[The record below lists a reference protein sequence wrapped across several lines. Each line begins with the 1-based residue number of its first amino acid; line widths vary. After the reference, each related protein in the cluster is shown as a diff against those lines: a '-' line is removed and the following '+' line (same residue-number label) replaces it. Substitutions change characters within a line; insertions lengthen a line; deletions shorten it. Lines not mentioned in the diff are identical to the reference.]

1 MISDGKSKIEV
12 ISVSPIHIPPI
23 TDLLKDLSPQKQQCA
38 MMCDV
43 TFEVGRIT
51 QIVAKDFLQLEHS
64 RTIISAFS
72 IFPASLIRFA
82 FELYFFGVP

>member
-1 MISDGKSKIEV
+1 MSDGKSKIEV
-12 ISVSPIHIPPI
+12 ISVSPMHILPTI
-23 TDLLKDLSPQKQQCA
+23 DLLNDLSPQKQQCA
-38 MMCDV
+38 MICDV
-43 TFEVGRIT
+43 TFEVGRMT

-82 FELYFFGVP
+82 IELYFFGVP

>member
-1 MISDGKSKIEV
+1 MSDGKSKIEV
-12 ISVSPIHIPPI
+12 ISVSPIHILPTI
-23 TDLLKDLSPQKQQCA
+23 DLLNDLSPQKQQCA
-38 MMCDV
+38 IICDV

-64 RTIISAFS
+64 RTVISAFS

>member
-1 MISDGKSKIEV
+1 MI
-12 ISVSPIHIPPI
+12 
-23 TDLLKDLSPQKQQCA
+23 
-38 MMCDV
+38 CDV
-43 TFEVGRIT
+43 TFEVGRMT

>member
-1 MISDGKSKIEV
+1 MSDGKSKIEV
-12 ISVSPIHIPPI
+12 ISVSPMHILPTI
-23 TDLLKDLSPQKQQCA
+23 DLLNDLSSQKQQCA
-38 MMCDV
+38 IICDV

-51 QIVAKDFLQLEHS
+51 HIVANDFLQLEHS

-82 FELYFFGVP
+82 FELYFFCVP